1 MDSMMPAS
9 VALNMPSTAAEVTV
23 GSPHW
28 PARGAEQIR
37 TGDTPGPPTRCSPV
51 PLWAPPAAPLPRR
64 CCTISRARGYGG
76 PRAPRGCR
84 ALTGVGDAEP
94 GCRGQDLAPGVRP
107 GLVPVLLG
115 LAGEDSGAGQHVADQ
130 PHQHD
135 GQDDLRATHRDVPA
149 SLPSPRVHKGGN
161 LGPPQHAL
169 SQSLPGTF

>member
-28 PARGAEQIR
+28 PARGQSRSGLGTLPDPPPGAHR
-37 TGDTPGPPTRCSPV
+37 CHFGPPRVLPCPGD
-51 PLWAPPAAPLPRR
+51 AAPSAGQGG
-64 CCTISRARGYGG
+64 IGG

-149 SLPSPRVHKGGN
+149 SLPSPRVDKGDN

-169 SQSLPGTF
+169 SQSLPGTS